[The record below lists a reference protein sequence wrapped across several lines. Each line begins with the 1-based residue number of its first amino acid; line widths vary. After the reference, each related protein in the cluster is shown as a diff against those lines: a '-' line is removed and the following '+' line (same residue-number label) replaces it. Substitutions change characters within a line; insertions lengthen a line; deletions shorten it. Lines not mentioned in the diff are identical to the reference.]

1 MNGLERLGTKY
12 QLFQGILK
20 MISDILFQQ
29 TKESFINME
38 LKREAD
44 NLAIERATE
53 DYERNLLITADNC
66 ISSVPNH

>member
-12 QLFQGILK
+12 QLQGILK

-38 LKREAD
+38 LKE
-44 NLAIERATE
+44 LK
-53 DYERNLLITADNC
+53 LI
-66 ISSVPNH
+66 I